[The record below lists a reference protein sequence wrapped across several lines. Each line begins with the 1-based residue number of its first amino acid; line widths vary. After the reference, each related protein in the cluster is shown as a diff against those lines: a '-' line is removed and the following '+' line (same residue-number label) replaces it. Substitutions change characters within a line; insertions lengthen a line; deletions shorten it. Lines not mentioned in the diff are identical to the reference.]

1 MPQMET
7 DGGLRPRPVGDRRER
22 GIAVRKGS
30 ILVVALASVTL
41 VGGLNGVAF
50 ATEPT
55 ITPVDDSFSFTSD
68 LCPFPVH
75 VTTHEQGIDVQ
86 YYDASGDP
94 TSEALLRTFT
104 GRWTNRATG
113 AYLVERSRLRTVFP
127 EAGGFL
133 EIGLNFH
140 IRLPS
145 GRTVLIDAGKLFFD
159 DGELVFEAGKH
170 QVEEGD
176 IDAFCAALR

>member
-1 MPQMET
+1 MTMK
-7 DGGLRPRPVGDRRER
+7 R
-22 GIAVRKGS
+22 GAF
-30 ILVVALASVTL
+30 LVVALASVTL
-41 VGGLNGVAF
+41 AGGLNGVAF
-50 ATEPT
+50 ATEPM
-55 ITPVDDSFSFTSD
+55 ITPVDDSFSFTSN

-75 VTTHEQGIDVQ
+75 VRTHEQGIDVQ

-127 EAGGFL
+127 EDGGFL

-176 IDAFCAALR
+176 VDAFCAALR

>member
-1 MPQMET
+1 M
-7 DGGLRPRPVGDRRER
+7 
-22 GIAVRKGS
+22 AVKKGS
-30 ILVVALASVTL
+30 ILVVALAVAALT
-41 VGGLNGVAF
+41 VGLNGVAF

-68 LCPFPVH
+68 LCSFPVH
-75 VTTHEQGIDVQ
+75 VTTHAQGIDIQ
-86 YYDASGDP
+86 YYDASGGP

-113 AYLVERSRLRTVFP
+113 SYLVERSRLRTVFP
-127 EAGGFL
+127 EDGGFL

-145 GRTVLIDAGKLFFD
+145 GRTVLIDAGNLFFD
-159 DGELVFEAGKH
+159 EGELVFEAGKH

-176 IDAFCAALR
+176 VGAFCAALR